1 MSRYDGPQSTGGYC
15 SMQQRS
21 CFFFAADQK
30 FFPFACLAAR
40 RVLDVSAPVD
50 GFILH
55 TGMISAED
63 RVAGERLLDG
73 RIGIIDVTKFMEAT
87 NFNRGTHPT
96 LATYIRLF
104 ADQLPEFEP
113 YDRIA
118 YSDADVLFNRSI
130 ADLCNTPLNAP
141 LLAAHDEQSY
151 FDAKYRQHLP
161 MQPGAPKFNAGV
173 LLFNM
178 PLLRAEGLLERTRQL
193 ASEHVYGMDQGAL
206 NVAFEG
212 RWQTMHP
219 FWNVMTNYSSQIPF
233 SRCYARHFAWGKPWE
248 PRPVGVEV
256 DAMAVYRDL
265 AKGTPWAGR
274 FSRSWPVKRGLMKN
288 FGRKFDAI
296 SGILLNDEKRKRRAR
311 FDAEKVSAIFA
322 DQADKSMLAVQY
334 PERVTGIA
342 R

>member
-1 MSRYDGPQSTGGYC
+1 
-15 SMQQRS
+15 MQQKS
-21 CFFFAADQK
+21 CFFFAADQR

-40 RVLDVSAPVD
+40 RVLDVSAPID

-55 TGMISAED
+55 TGIIPFED
-63 RVAGERLLDG
+63 RSIGERLLEG
-73 RIGIIDVTKFMEAT
+73 KISIIDVTKFMEAT
-87 NFNRGTHPT
+87 NFNRGPHPT

-104 ADQLPEFEP
+104 ADHLPEFEP

-130 ADLCNTPLNAP
+130 ADLCKTPLNAP
-141 LLAAHDEQSY
+141 LLAAHDEQTY

-161 MQPGAPKFNAGV
+161 MKAGAPKFNAGV

-178 PLLRAEGLLERTRQL
+178 PLLRAEGLLERTRHL
-193 ASEHVYGMDQGAL
+193 ASEHIYGMDQGAMNL
-206 NVAFEG
+206 AFEG

-219 FWNVMTNYSSQIPF
+219 FWNVMTNYTSQIPF
-233 SRCYARHFAWGKPWE
+233 NRCYARHFAWGKPWD
-248 PRPVGVEV
+248 RPPIGVEV
-256 DAMAVYRDL
+256 DAMAIYRDL
-265 AKGTPWAGR
+265 ARGTPWAGR
-274 FSRSWPVKRGLMKN
+274 FSSSWPVKRGILKN
-288 FGRKFDAI
+288 LGRKFDAI

-322 DQADKSMLAVQY
+322 DHADKSMLAVQY
-334 PERVTGIA
+334 PERVAGIA

>member
-1 MSRYDGPQSTGGYC
+1 MGQATGC
-15 SMQQRS
+15 SMPQKS
-21 CFFFAADQK
+21 CFFFATDQRY
-30 FFPFACLAAR
+30 FPYASLAAR
-40 RVLDVSAPVD
+40 RVLNVSDHLD

-55 TGMISAED
+55 TGVISSED
-63 RVAGERLLDG
+63 RAIGERLLG
-73 RIGIIDVTKFMEAT
+73 GKIRILDVTKFMEAT

-130 ADLCNTPLNAP
+130 EDLCNVPLNAP
-141 LLAAHDEQSY
+141 LLAAHDEQTY
-151 FDAKYRQHLP
+151 FDVKYRQHLP

-173 LLFNM
+173 LVFNM
-178 PLLRAEGLLERTRQL
+178 PLIRQEGLLERTRQL
-193 ASEHVYGMDQGAL
+193 ASEQVYGMDQGAL

-219 FWNVMTNYSSQIPF
+219 FWNVMTNYTSQIPF
-233 SRCYARHFAWGKPWE
+233 SRCYARHFAWGKPWD
-248 PRPVGVEV
+248 RPPIGVEV
-256 DAMAVYRDL
+256 GAMAIYRDL

-274 FSRSWPVKRGLMKN
+274 FNSNWPIKRGILKN
-288 FGRKFDAI
+288 LGRKFDAI

-322 DQADKSMLAVQY
+322 DHADKSMLAVQY
-334 PERVTGIA
+334 PERVAGIA